1 MGRGVTIF
9 YIHIIWF
16 FDIHIIYIHH
26 HQASSSSGS
35 SLPGSPV
42 ARTMGLIHG
51 LGQGLPLGRWVAWT
65 STGIQS
71 VNGHWIK
78 KQLEHGWTMLNI
90 GNKGSIWNN
99 NKSYICVYI
108 YIYMYIYIYICMYIY
123 MIHENINGKQGSFF
137 SPDFDPILGPVM
149 SGATSH
155 RGMPRGQQL
164 HGLNGWAQ
172 KLQRIFHEQHCASS
186 NIRPYLKSRPMWI
199 NFQN

>member
-108 YIYMYIYIYICMYIY
+108 YVYIYMYVYIYIYDTWKYKWQTGVLFQSRFWSNTRACNVWC
-123 MIHENINGKQGSFF
+123 HES
-137 SPDFDPILGPVM
+137 
-149 SGATSH
+149 
-155 RGMPRGQQL
+155 
-164 HGLNGWAQ
+164 
-172 KLQRIFHEQHCASS
+172 
-186 NIRPYLKSRPMWI
+186 
-199 NFQN
+199 